1 MVIEVSERL
10 NWSSISENELVLLVQ
25 KNQGEAFVELAS
37 RYFPL
42 IHRIAYPYRSALLEA
57 EDLSQEGLLGL
68 YYAARTFRQ
77 TGGASFSTYAGVC
90 ISNCIVSAFRRAFSR
105 SGQIMKEAV
114 PLDREADLAAIQ
126 DPESQLI
133 DRENLDV
140 LLHKIRNTLTRMEQQ
155 VLSCYVSG
163 FSYQEISSALG
174 ISVKSVG
181 NAMQRVRKKLRNAV

>member
-1 MVIEVSERL
+1 
-10 NWSSISENELVLLVQ
+10 
-25 KNQGEAFVELAS
+25 
-37 RYFPL
+37 
-42 IHRIAYPYRSALLEA
+42 
-57 EDLSQEGLLGL
+57 
-68 YYAARTFRQ
+68 
-77 TGGASFSTYAGVC
+77 
-90 ISNCIVSAFRRAFSR
+90 
-105 SGQIMKEAV
+105 MKEAV

-140 LLHKIRNTLTRMEQQ
+140 LLHKIRNTLTRMEQE

>member
-1 MVIEVSERL
+1 
-10 NWSSISENELVLLVQ
+10 
-25 KNQGEAFVELAS
+25 
-37 RYFPL
+37 
-42 IHRIAYPYRSALLEA
+42 
-57 EDLSQEGLLGL
+57 
-68 YYAARTFRQ
+68 
-77 TGGASFSTYAGVC
+77 
-90 ISNCIVSAFRRAFSR
+90 
-105 SGQIMKEAV
+105 MKEAV
-114 PLDREADLAAIQ
+114 PLDRKADLAAIQ

>member
-68 YYAARTFRQ
+68 YHAARTFRQ

-90 ISNCIVSAFRRAFSR
+90 ISNCIVSAFRRAN
-105 SGQIMKEAV
+105 
-114 PLDREADLAAIQ
+114 DLAMAMEARCYHGGEGRTKMKPLRYKRRDVAAYILTLIYFAAIFV
-126 DPESQLI
+126 I
-133 DRENLDV
+133 GR
-140 LLHKIRNTLTRMEQQ
+140 
-155 VLSCYVSG
+155 YVP
-163 FSYQEISSALG
+163 F
-174 ISVKSVG
+174 
-181 NAMQRVRKKLRNAV
+181 KLWIF

>member
-1 MVIEVSERL
+1 MRPAPFGKRA
-10 NWSSISENELVLLVQ
+10 ELL
-25 KNQGEAFVELAS
+25 
-37 RYFPL
+37 
-42 IHRIAYPYRSALLEA
+42 
-57 EDLSQEGLLGL
+57 
-68 YYAARTFRQ
+68 
-77 TGGASFSTYAGVC
+77 FSTYAGVC

-114 PLDREADLAAIQ
+114 PLDRKADLAAIQ

-181 NAMQRVRKKLRNAV
+181 NAMQRGAQKAAECRLTAGSNPLLYAPVA